1 MVEYSE
7 LYSEYFSKL
16 EGELRKAFS
25 IASIA
30 RSRGMDPS
38 LEVEVKLA
46 EDMAERVE
54 LLVGPP
60 GIASYIRRLKNT
72 MSREALAFKAAEDIV
87 SGILG
92 SFKPEE
98 AAEKALRTALAI
110 LTEAVTVAPVQGI
123 TKVSIKR
130 NFDGTSYL
138 SVYFAGPIRPAG
150 GTEQGLIV
158 VVADHI
164 RRKLGLEA
172 YKPTEEEV
180 NRFIEE
186 VRLYE
191 REVRPFQ
198 YRVPDEVL
206 RRAIENLPVEVT
218 GVETDPVEVS
228 YYRDLPR
235 IETNRVRG
243 GALIVVNDGLIG
255 RHRKIARVVK
265 ELGID
270 GWDWL
275 ENLWEA
281 EGGDKSLIFLDEVI
295 AGRPV
300 FSSPSAYGGFRVRYG
315 RSRNTGLAAVGLHPS
330 TLYILDEFLAVGTQ
344 IKLERPGKGGI
355 VAVVDSIEP
364 PIVKLKNGDVVR
376 LDKPPSEDI
385 LRNVDRILFLG
396 DILLSFYEFLEN
408 KHTLLPA
415 NFTEE
420 EWAEDLRAR
429 IAELGFLDIG
439 IPAER
444 INRILANPLSE
455 YPTVQEALKISKVYG
470 IPLHPRYVYSWD
482 RISSSELYALRL
494 WLQSGYIRSDRI
506 EAPYNS
512 QFKAI
517 LERVWIPHKIREG
530 RIIIEGGDAEA
541 LVTTLQLGSD
551 VEVDLEMRDGLS
563 VLSKILGI
571 PMRSKAVS
579 FIGARMGRPEKAK
592 PREMKPP
599 VHVLFPVGLYGGSKR
614 DIIEASTKKSI
625 SVEVVDRRC
634 TVCGRLSFT
643 TVCTRCKAP
652 TRITYRCP
660 KCRRE
665 YTEKRICDVCG
676 SQTMG
681 WSLQIVPLR
690 EILDEA
696 KTRIGY
702 TSLKILKGVRSL
714 LSEDRIPEILEKGI
728 IRARYNVTIF
738 KDGTIR
744 FDSTNAPLT
753 HFKPV
758 EINVSVED
766 LRRLGYTVDIYG
778 KPLINEDQ
786 LCELKIHDIII
797 GFDGAYYLEK
807 VAKFVDEELEKIY
820 GLEPYYRL
828 RSYRDLVGHLV
839 VGLAPHTSVGV
850 LGRIIGFTE
859 ASVCFAH
866 PYWHAAKRRDC
877 DGDED
882 SIMLLLDCLLNFSR
896 HYLPS
901 KMGGLMDAPLFLTYR
916 IDPTEVDSAVHNL
929 DIAEK
934 YPLEFY
940 DLASKMADPKEA
952 LKYVEVVSHRLNSKM
967 QFEGFRYTHETSH
980 ITCGPKSSRYKRLRT
995 MYDKVKAQID
1005 MVERIEAVE
1014 ARIVVEKVLETHLVK
1029 DLAGNIKAFV
1039 SQQFRCKRCNSK
1051 YRRIPLKGVCI
1062 RCGGELTLTV
1072 HPSSVEKYLRLAE
1085 DISKRYPVDPYI
1097 KERVKLLSEEIS
1109 SLLHEARSDNGK
1121 GRMRLSDF
1129 M

>member
-1 MVEYSE
+1 
-7 LYSEYFSKL
+7 
-16 EGELRKAFS
+16 
-25 IASIA
+25 
-30 RSRGMDPS
+30 MDPS

-60 GIASYIRRLKNT
+60 GIASYIRSLKNT

-92 SFKPEE
+92 SFKSEE
-98 AAEKALRTALAI
+98 AAEQALRTALAI

-158 VVADHI
+158 VVADRI

-172 YKPTEEEV
+172 YKPIEEEV

-186 VRLYE
+186 IRLYE

-206 RRAIENLPVEVT
+206 RRTIENLPVEVT

-255 RHRKIARVVK
+255 RHKKIARVVK

-364 PIVKLKNGDVVR
+364 PIVKLRNGDVVR
-376 LDKPPSEDI
+376 LDRPPSEDI
-385 LRNVDRILFLG
+385 ARSIDRILFLG

-420 EWAEDLRAR
+420 EWAEILKAR

-444 INRILANPLSE
+444 IDRILANPLGE
-455 YPTVQEALKISKVYG
+455 YPTVQEALKISRGYG
-470 IPLHPRYVYSWD
+470 IPLHPRYVYGWD

-494 WLQSGYIRSDRI
+494 WLQSGYARSDRI
-506 EAPYNS
+506 EAPYNP

-517 LERVWIPHKIREG
+517 LERVWIPHRVREG
-530 RIIIEGGDAEA
+530 RIIIEGVDAEA
-541 LVTTLQLGSD
+541 LIATLQLGSD

-599 VHVLFPVGLYGGSKR
+599 VHVLFPVGLYGGSRR
-614 DIIEASTKKSI
+614 DVIEASTKKSI

-643 TVCTRCKAP
+643 TVCTRCRAP

-660 KCRRE
+660 KCGRE

-676 SQTMG
+676 SQTIG

-696 KTRIGY
+696 KARVGY

-714 LSEDRIPEILEKGI
+714 LSEDKVPEILEKGI
-728 IRARYNVTIF
+728 VRARYNVTVF

-753 HFKPV
+753 HFKPA

-766 LRRLGYTVDIYG
+766 LRRLGYTVDMYG
-778 KPLINEDQ
+778 KPLIDENQ
-786 LCELKIHDIII
+786 VCELKIHDVVI
-797 GFDGAYYLEK
+797 GFDGAYYLER

-929 DIAEK
+929 DIAER

-952 LKYVEVVSHRLNSKM
+952 LKYVEVVSHRLNSKT

-980 ITCGPKSSRYKRLRT
+980 IAYGPKSSRYKRLRT
-995 MYDKVKAQID
+995 MYDKVRAQID
-1005 MVERIEAVE
+1005 MAERIEAVE

-1029 DLAGNIKAFV
+1029 DLAGNMKAFV

-1051 YRRIPLKGVCI
+1051 YRRIPLRGVCV
-1062 RCGGELTLTV
+1062 RCGGGLTLTV

-1097 KERVKLLSEEIS
+1097 KERVELLSEEIS
-1109 SLLHEARSDNGK
+1109 SLLHEAGSDNGK
-1121 GRMRLSDF
+1121 GRMKLSDF